1 MKILPLPSRHW
12 LSEIKSKYKLW
23 NGGKREK
30 KINYVGRCCIGD
42 ALRSSALVVQLPAYL
57 DSQWWEIWLKKWIL
71 RVIVEDE
78 DAFFFAPG
86 GRLSSL
92 RSSSPADVTF
102 NQTVTQFPGARWESC
117 LSLTD
122 ATLWRELMSGSRISL
137 IPTSQQTS
145 RNRITATVPV
155 RSVIFLCRNHPLMA
169 TPALT

>member
-1 MKILPLPSRHW
+1 MKWR
-12 LSEIKSKYKLW
+12 E
-23 NGGKREK
+23 KREK
-30 KINYVGRCCIGD
+30 NKLCRQMLYRWCI
-42 ALRSSALVVQLPAYL
+42 AKQCISSATPGV
-57 DSQWWEIWLKKWIL
+57 L
-71 RVIVEDE
+71 RFSMMRNLTEKMNFE
-78 DAFFFAPG
+78 GHCRRWRCFFFASG